1 MISSSL
7 FRTGRLDLKK
17 IHSQKLSEK
26 IAFVGFVLH
35 KVRREFMRV
44 GGGKVLSVPTT
55 HKRQGDAERVQ
66 GARVGVTW
74 QTFCVFRVSLT
85 CAWIAF
91 CDRSSQN
98 SLIGLL
104 ARSSILQ

>member
-17 IHSQKLSEK
+17 IHSQKLGEK

-44 GGGKVLSVPTT
+44 GGGKVLYLA
-55 HKRQGDAERVQ
+55 HERQ
-66 GARVGVTW
+66 
-74 QTFCVFRVSLT
+74 
-85 CAWIAF
+85 
-91 CDRSSQN
+91 
-98 SLIGLL
+98 
-104 ARSSILQ
+104 

>member
-1 MISSSL
+1 MSFVVDSIIFIILYNFYNNMISSSL

-44 GGGKVLSVPTT
+44 GGGKVLYLA
-55 HKRQGDAERVQ
+55 HERQ
-66 GARVGVTW
+66 
-74 QTFCVFRVSLT
+74 
-85 CAWIAF
+85 
-91 CDRSSQN
+91 
-98 SLIGLL
+98 
-104 ARSSILQ
+104 